1 MSYVFPLS
9 MYRDII
15 ALLLYKVTIH
25 TSQISSLQLNMPFA
39 IVTRTYQSRP
49 EISRF
54 SEFQLCYDTFL

>member
-1 MSYVFPLS
+1 

-39 IVTRTYQSRP
+39 IVARTYQSQP
-49 EISRF
+49 EISCF